1 MASASNVDRKSEDK
15 QKLISALMGQDGL
28 CHKYNDLKQNRGYT
42 DFIFPVDDIK
52 KATEEGGFGITAY
65 ERPHLDELLRM
76 IQDEDMLIEVLD
88 EERRRLDQGGING
101 CKEMYLA
108 MSYERYLL

>member
-1 MASASNVDRKSEDK
+1 MVSASNVDRKSEDK
-15 QKLISALMGQDGL
+15 EKLISALMGQRGL

-65 ERPHLDELLRM
+65 ERPYLYELLRM

-88 EERRRLDQGGING
+88 EDRFRLGQGGINR
-101 CKEMYLA
+101 CKEMYPA
-108 MSYERYLL
+108 MS

>member
-1 MASASNVDRKSEDK
+1 VPLWDK
-15 QKLISALMGQDGL
+15 EGYVTNTTILNKT
-28 CHKYNDLKQNRGYT
+28 GYT

-65 ERPHLDELLRM
+65 ERPYLDELLRM

-88 EERRRLDQGGING
+88 EDRFRLAQGGINR
-101 CKEMYLA
+101 CKEMYPA
-108 MSYERYLL
+108 MS